1 MLHEQSPPP
10 LPYGARVASRTA
22 LYQGTVEYGGHVVSV
37 GDDIL
42 DSQSLVDKLY
52 TFYLALLGGRWVGT
66 PGLPSEI
73 GDVGHAY
80 LQGFYYPC
88 VRRPVLAGEVDLR
101 ADGLP
106 RYAGLIQT
114 LGQADSSAEDGL
126 YFMTAR
132 PSPVPRGI
140 AVPCRGEHYRFAA
153 MWRPTRPRRSPRR
166 EKVDTLE
173 VAAWPFVV
181 RPDGR
186 LWAAKWIGDT
196 RTGPGLDAFMSL
208 ALDASVVLNAWADR
222 RYLWQVETSENL
234 MGSGHRTPLVLGV
247 GVEHVKSLF
256 YAREA
261 PLTDTGRKR
270 PILHW
275 VRAHERRLREGI
287 EVDVREH
294 LRGIVG
300 FEMAGFPF
308 RIISPFK
315 TGHDARSR

>member
-1 MLHEQSPPP
+1 MLYEQATPP
-10 LPYGARVASRTA
+10 LSYGARVAARTL
-22 LYQGTVEYGGHVVSV
+22 LYCDTVEYDGQVVSV

-42 DSQSLVDKLY
+42 DSQPLVDKLY
-52 TFYLALLGGRWVGT
+52 TFYLALLGGRWIGT
-66 PGLPSEI
+66 PGLPSGI
-73 GDVGHAY
+73 DDVGHAY

-153 MWRPTRPRRSPRR
+153 MWRPTRLRNSPRQ

-186 LWAAKWIGDT
+186 LWAAKWVGDT
-196 RTGPGLDAFMSL
+196 RTGRDIAPFMSL

-222 RYLWQVETSENL
+222 RHVWQVETSESL
-234 MGSGHRTPLVLGV
+234 MGCKHRTPLVLGV

-256 YAREA
+256 YAREV

-287 EVDVREH
+287 EVDVRKH
-294 LRGIVG
+294 LRGIVE

-315 TGHDARSR
+315 PGHDARAA